1 MRVAVLVFLFLARI
15 RFPRNESIASIVRK
29 RYSGEI
35 LKTIRKFEK
44 VDYKFRKAKLDINF
58 LIKCQRE
65 NVIPNFLKFRLA
77 NKDLRNSVTYI
88 KCQQNLLQTEINN
101 KKSRLRTLQ
110 NEFNRLHNDLQFS
123 LDCIDFAHISAIIL
137 SSNDNPLKTHDSIQ
151 QKKFNKLLTEC
162 KPKQDAEKII
172 FNFSNVSITEAEKS
186 LLVKGLSFSLPP
198 KKLSYSDYLVN
209 FELFYRSIDNLNI
222 LTGDN
227 LGYVKTKIKDL
238 ALISLRN
245 YNANIPQHLSNEES
259 EALKNL
265 PANCNLII
273 QKADKGNSVVLVEK
287 DVYLVYRHIE
297 KILDDATKC
306 EKVKIKKGI
315 LNFSI
320 NHERRINDYLK
331 SLEKSGSLTTDQC
344 KKIKAIGSRPGILY
358 GLCKVHKAIIDVCPS
373 FRPILSV
380 IGTPSYKL
388 AKFLVPKLSSITFNE
403 LTVKDSFAFAEEIV
417 HQYGTLFMG
426 SLDVDSLFTNIPLKE
441 AINICTN
448 LLYKNV
454 DVIEGINKSEFENLL
469 SLATQESYFM
479 FNDILYTQKDGVA
492 MGSPLGRTM
501 AKVFLSF
508 YEMKWL
514 EQCPNEF
521 KPVFYRRYV
530 DDIFVL
536 FQSAEHLSKFHT
548 YLNTCH
554 PNMSCSF
561 EQEINDKLS
570 FLDVEV
576 SRQQG
581 KFVTTVYRKP
591 TFSGVYTHFDS
602 FLPEVY
608 KVGMIY
614 TIAYRC
620 FKVCSN
626 WTKFHEEL
634 NFFIHVFLKNGY
646 PLSFIDKCFKMV
658 INKLVIKRPQVTTV
672 EKKTLILSLP
682 YLGDISL
689 QTRTKLRT
697 SFKSIL
703 NCCKL
708 QIVFKSQRKLANVF

>member
-1 MRVAVLVFLFLARI
+1 MTSFL
-15 RFPRNESIASIVRK
+15 
-29 RYSGEI
+29 
-35 LKTIRKFEK
+35 
-44 VDYKFRKAKLDINF
+44 
-58 LIKCQRE
+58 
-65 NVIPNFLKFRLA
+65 
-77 NKDLRNSVTYI
+77 
-88 KCQQNLLQTEINN
+88 
-101 KKSRLRTLQ
+101 
-110 NEFNRLHNDLQFS
+110 
-123 LDCIDFAHISAIIL
+123 
-137 SSNDNPLKTHDSIQ
+137 
-151 QKKFNKLLTEC
+151 
-162 KPKQDAEKII
+162 
-172 FNFSNVSITEAEKS
+172 
-186 LLVKGLSFSLPP
+186 
-198 KKLSYSDYLVN
+198 
-209 FELFYRSIDNLNI
+209 
-222 LTGDN
+222 
-227 LGYVKTKIKDL
+227 
-238 ALISLRN
+238 N
-245 YNANIPQHLSNEES
+245 YNANIPQHLSNEEF

-265 PANCNLII
+265 SANFNLII

-287 DVYLVYRHIE
+287 DVYIRHIE
-297 KILDDATKC
+297 KILDDATKF

-331 SLEKSGSLTTDQC
+331 SLEKSGSLTTDQY
-344 KKIKAIGSRPGILY
+344 KKIKAIGSRPGSLY
-358 GLCKVHKAIIDVCPS
+358 GLCKVHKAIIDACPP
-373 FRPILSV
+373 FRPILSA

-388 AKFLVPKLSSITFNE
+388 AKSLVPKLCSITFNE
-403 LTVKDSFAFAEEIV
+403 FTVKDSFAFAEEIV
-417 HQYGTLFMG
+417 HQDGKLLMG
-426 SLDVDSLFTNIPLKE
+426 SLDVDSLFTNIPLKKT
-441 AINICTN
+441 INICTN

-454 DVIEGINKSEFENLL
+454 DIIEGINKSEFENLL

-479 FNDILYTQKDGVA
+479 FNDILYKQKDGVA

-501 AKVFLSF
+501 ANVFLAF

-536 FQSAEHLSKFHT
+536 FESAEHLSKFHA

-554 PNMSCSF
+554 PNMSFSF

-576 SRQQG
+576 SRQQD
-581 KFVTTVYRKP
+581 KFVTSFYRKP
-591 TFSGVYTHFDS
+591 TFSGVYTHSDS

-608 KVGMIY
+608 KAGMIY
-614 TIAYRC
+614 TLKFVLIC
-620 FKVCSN
+620 FK
-626 WTKFHEEL
+626 
-634 NFFIHVFLKNGY
+634 I
-646 PLSFIDKCFKMV
+646 V

-689 QTRTKLRT
+689 QTRTKLRK

-708 QIVFKSQRKLANVF
+708 QIVFKSQRKLANVFRFKDRLPFDLVSGVVYKYTCGRCNSSYYGETDRHLKVRSGEHIGISPLTFRKVKPSPKLQ